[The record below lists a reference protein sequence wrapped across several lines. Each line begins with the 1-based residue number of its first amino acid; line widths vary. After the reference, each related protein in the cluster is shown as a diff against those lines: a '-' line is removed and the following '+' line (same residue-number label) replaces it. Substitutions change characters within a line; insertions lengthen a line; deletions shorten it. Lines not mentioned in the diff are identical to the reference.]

1 MAEPSPYLMLKV
13 AQQFYSKV
21 PDALSVAERL
31 RVAEVAARQQ
41 LIEHRILAC
50 EDAAAVVV
58 PEDSLT
64 RAAAEIRDRYPT
76 DAEFKADLARNS
88 LNESSLGD
96 ALYRDLRVEAVLDR
110 IGSRAA
116 KVTDTD
122 IEIFY
127 LTNLERFQRPETRKL
142 SQILVT
148 INEAL
153 PGSERE
159 AAETKILA
167 IRDRL
172 TKSPERFAEQALKHS
187 ECPTAMN
194 GGSLGE
200 VKRGTLYAELEPAAF
215 ALEVHALSVMLE
227 SPLGFHLLRCDA
239 IQAERAL
246 TLHEVRDRIRQH
258 LEESRRKVCQK
269 AWIGQLLRQ
278 TA

>member
-1 MAEPSPYLMLKV
+1 MTEPSPYLMLKV
-13 AQQFYSKV
+13 AQQFYGKT
-21 PDALSVAERL
+21 PDALSVDERQ
-31 RVAEVAARQQ
+31 RVAEVAGRQQ
-41 LIEHRILAC
+41 SIEQRILAC
-50 EDAAAVVV
+50 EDSASVIV
-58 PEDSLT
+58 PEESLT
-64 RAAAEIRDRYPT
+64 RAVTEIRDRYGS
-76 DAEFKADLARNS
+76 DAEFKTDLAGNFLSELS
-88 LNESSLGD
+88 LRE
-96 ALYRDLRVEAVLDR
+96 ALHRDLRVEAVLDR

-148 INEAL
+148 INDDLA
-153 PGSERE
+153 GSERD
-159 AAETKILA
+159 AAEAKILA

-200 VKRGTLYAELEPAAF
+200 IKRGTLYAELEPAAF
-215 ALEVHALSVMLE
+215 SLELNAISGSLE

-239 IQAERAL
+239 IQSERVL
-246 TLHEVRDRIRQH
+246 TLHEVRDRIRLH

-269 AWIGQLLRQ
+269 SWIGQLLKQ